1 MKQLKKIGGKL
12 LIFCG
17 FLTLL
22 GQRISANEE
31 IAEVNQNNGTI
42 EQRIDD
48 LISSSNNYQ
57 EYKVIK
63 KTALN
68 SIKETILDTIKELEN
83 SLNKSNKTIDEK
95 SEEITILQENL
106 KEINENLKQVTNEK
120 DRFSFF
126 GLLINKKL
134 YNTLLWGFIIV
145 LLISLFII
153 YGMFKRASKITIK
166 TKTDIQEIEE
176 EFENHRKTSLERE
189 QKIKRELQD
198 YKNKE
203 KYKSQ

>member
-1 MKQLKKIGGKL
+1 MKQLKKIGEIL
-12 LIFCG
+12 LVFCV
-17 FLTLL
+17 LTLF
-22 GQRISANEE
+22 GQEKTANEE
-31 IAEVNQNNGTI
+31 TAKVNQNNGTI
-42 EQRIDD
+42 EQRIDY

-68 SIKETILDTIKELEN
+68 SIKKTILDTISELEN
-83 SLNKSNKTIDEK
+83 SLNKSNKTIAEK
-95 SEEITILQENL
+95 SEEIAILQENL
-106 KEINENLKQVTNEK
+106 KEINKSLKQVTNEK

-126 GLLINKKL
+126 GLLINKEL
-134 YNTLLWGFIIV
+134 YSILLWGIIAV
-145 LLISLFII
+145 LLIGLFVIF
-153 YGMFKRASKITIK
+153 GMFKQANKITIK

-198 YKNKE
+198 YKNRE
-203 KYKSQ
+203 KYESQ